1 MNKKS
6 AGILLY
12 KLVDNG
18 MQVFLV
24 HPGGPFWKNKDAG
37 AWSIPK
43 GEFTDD
49 EKPLDAAL
57 REFKEETNMDV
68 AGDAIE
74 LSPVQLKSGKIV
86 YSWAI
91 EGDVDVSQ
99 VTCNS
104 FVDIEW
110 PPRSGKKLSIPEIDK
125 GEWFTV
131 DETKQKI
138 NPAQVALIDELME
151 KIRG

>member
-1 MNKKS
+1 M
-6 AGILLY
+6 
-12 KLVDNG
+12 
-18 MQVFLV
+18 
-24 HPGGPFWKNKDAG
+24 
-37 AWSIPK
+37 
-43 GEFTDD
+43 
-49 EKPLDAAL
+49 DAAL

-151 KIRG
+151 KIGG